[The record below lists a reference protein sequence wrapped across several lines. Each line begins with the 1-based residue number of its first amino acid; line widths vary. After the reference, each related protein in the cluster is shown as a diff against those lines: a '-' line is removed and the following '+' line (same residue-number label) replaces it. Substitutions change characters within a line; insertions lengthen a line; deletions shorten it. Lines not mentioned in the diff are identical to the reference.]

1 MSTNML
7 LLNKGKSIISLEES
21 VMNTLLDTIPITKF
35 NRGQAGKIFGEIKE
49 MDGVKVVVKNNE
61 PEVVIISPSM
71 YNKLISLYNREKE
84 KALYQK
90 IANRIAAMDRNA
102 KTYSEADIMKEFGI
116 SEEDILNAPDD
127 IDDEI

>member
-90 IANRIAAMDRNA
+90 IAKRIAVMDRNA
-102 KTYSEADIMKEFGI
+102 KTYSEADIMEEFGI

>member
-1 MSTNML
+1 
-7 LLNKGKSIISLEES
+7 
-21 VMNTLLDTIPITKF
+21 MNTLLDTIPITKF

-102 KTYSEADIMKEFGI
+102 KTYSEADIMEEFGI